1 MSELAQPQEIK
12 TELINSASHLR
23 NDARIKADE
32 EELERLKAI
41 ARGEVVEDETPQEE
55 ASEAEPDGEAV
66 ESEPVQAESDSKQ
79 EEEPQAKAQEE
90 TELSSEEKTFKQR
103 YSDIRKHMQEK
114 DKEFKEKLE
123 KLEKQLDLATKNEL
137 VLPKSEDEVEAWAK
151 QYPDVAGI
159 VEAIAD
165 KKAQERAAELDSRL
179 AEIESMRSNAKREK
193 AEAELAKL
201 HPDFDDIRSDDAFH
215 KWAESQPKV
224 IQDALYENE
233 FDAKST
239 ARVIDLY
246 KTDKGITKKK
256 ASAPDKGAASS
267 VTTKRTTTPEADE
280 RSKYLSESMVAN
292 MSIKEYEKRADEIME
307 AQRSG
312 KFVYDMTRR

>member
-1 MSELAQPQEIK
+1 MSEAQPVDIK
-12 TELINSASHLR
+12 TELINSAAHLR

-32 EELERLKAI
+32 EELKRLKAM

-55 ASEAEPDGEAV
+55 TTEAESDSSESV
-66 ESEPVQAESDSKQ
+66 SEPVQAESDTKQ
-79 EEEPQAKAQEE
+79 EEEPKAEAQEE
-90 TELSSEEKTFKQR
+90 DELSSEEKTFKQR
-103 YSDIRKHMQEK
+103 YSDIRKHMQDK

-165 KKAQERAAELDSRL
+165 KKAQERAADLDTRL

-201 HPDFDDIRSDDAFH
+201 HPDFDEIRADDAFH

-233 FDAKST
+233 HDAKST

-246 KTDKGITKKK
+246 KQDKGITKKK
-256 ASAPDKGAASS
+256 TSSSDKDAASS
-267 VTTKRTTTPEADE
+267 IKTKRTTTPEPDDT
-280 RSKYLSESMVAN
+280 STYLTESMVAK

-312 KFVYDMTRR
+312 KFIYDVTRR

>member
-1 MSELAQPQEIK
+1 MSDLAQPQEIK
-12 TELINSASHLR
+12 TELINSAAHLR

-32 EELERLKAI
+32 EELERLKAM

-55 ASEAEPDGEAV
+55 TSEAEPDSAEP

-79 EEEPQAKAQEE
+79 EEEPQAEAQEE
-90 TELSSEEKTFKQR
+90 AELSSEEKTFKQR

-114 DKEFKEKLE
+114 DKEFKAQLE
-123 KLEKQLDLATKNEL
+123 KLEKQLELATKNEL

-165 KKAQERAAELDSRL
+165 KKAQERAADLDSRL

-233 FDAKST
+233 HDAKST

-256 ASAPDKGAASS
+256 APAPDKDAASS

-280 RSKYLSESMVAN
+280 RSKYLSESMVAK

>member
-55 ASEAEPDGEAV
+55 AQPDSEAV

-79 EEEPQAKAQEE
+79 EEEPQAEAQEE